1 MKRQK
6 NLIGLFALAGL
17 IAMGVSSCKKY
28 DDDIDQLRQE
38 IADTKAALESALN
51 AGKLIT
57 AVNPVTGGWDIVF
70 SDNSKITVK
79 NGENGAPGASG
90 FAPVVGIDNE
100 GYWTVVSA
108 QGADPVRVKDAS
120 GKEVKAVASVP
131 TANKETKTWWIDG
144 KDTEISY
151 VGEAGDPGKDGHSP
165 YIDKDTNHWMV
176 YNDEK
181 GAFEDSGVKA
191 SVSYSEVKIEKGV
204 LMIDGVATDAT
215 GIPSVA
221 YNDLTHTVMVTVYD
235 AAGKASNYEF
245 LQASD
250 VMVMITSVSA
260 PIANPLI
267 GINYGTAAGDFIWG
281 KESFKANDLLFSDGG
296 KVIVPVI
303 VNPTGASLDDCK
315 IEIVNP
321 KDETFVIPVVKA
333 TRGYDYDKYGFK
345 AANAAGAPAA
355 NGLWS
360 LELGLTAENLAEL
373 NKAASG
379 VSNLA
384 VRVTK
389 GEGENA
395 RIIQSGYQYKAKS
408 EEISA
413 LANLDD
419 VPATVTAAL
428 GEKVSL
434 LGTLDTTLVFRDS
447 IAYKAESVADAHK
460 SVTMGRDDI
469 STVDNK
475 ASIDVLEGN
484 NVTYM
489 LSARDYKGSLL
500 TKDVVVTFYSSIGLD
515 DVTLAGANLTLSTVS
530 DTAFVSLAP
539 MYTALGEKKGLW
551 QTNAQNFKVVVKDAK
566 GNVVDANNTIGT
578 AGKFTVNFFEKGVSY
593 PDGAVQTP
601 ASDNTKLNFVGVMAD
616 AAQVLPGS
624 YTATITFEDKRNAAE
639 YKTFGIVVPVVVANP
654 AMDIQALFAH
664 VPAKWSGNNLAVFG
678 AAQTA
683 AATTYVLSDAYSKT
697 PDGANFGFEY
707 VKPTGGKDTPLADDK
722 TMNVSA
728 TTLYNAYTI
737 DLYYY
742 YFGNK
747 ANKVKVESLVATPKS
762 LVKEGTLTLKDKKVF
777 EVTVGAA
784 ALSMDD
790 TYSFADYDKTEQA
803 LFGALG
809 SEIASVAV
817 TATGDN
823 AKLVTVTGS
832 SGADWTITANSQV
845 VLDLPAT
852 VTIHLVVT
860 DKMGAEFVKDLSL
873 TVKK

>member
-6 NLIGLFALAGL
+6 KLIGLFALAGL

-38 IADTKAALESALN
+38 IADTKSALENALR

-79 NGENGAPGASG
+79 NGENGAPGTAG

-108 QGADPVRVKDAS
+108 LGADPVRVKDAS
-120 GKEVKAVASVP
+120 GKEVKAAASVP
-131 TANKETKTWWIDG
+131 VANEETKTWWVDG

-151 VGEAGDPGKDGHSP
+151 VGEAGDAGKDGHSP

-176 YNDEK
+176 YDDEK

-191 SVSYSEVKIEKGV
+191 SVSYSEIKIEKGV
-204 LMIDGVATDAT
+204 LMIDGVPTDAT

-267 GINYGTAAGDFIWG
+267 GINYGKAAGDFTWG

-333 TRGYDYDKYGFK
+333 TRGYNYDKYGFK
-345 AANAAGAPAA
+345 AANTAGAPAA

-408 EEISA
+408 EEIAA

-419 VPATVTAAL
+419 VPAAVTAAL

-434 LGTLDTTLVFRDS
+434 LGALDTTLVFRDS
-447 IAYKAESVADAHK
+447 IAYKAESVTDAHK

-484 NVTYM
+484 NVTYT
-489 LSARDYKGSLL
+489 LSARDYKGSSL
-500 TKDVVVTFYSSIGLD
+500 TKDVTVTFYSSIGLG
-515 DVTLAGANLTLSTVS
+515 DVTLAGANLTLRAVS
-530 DTAFVSLAP
+530 DTAFVSLDP
-539 MYTALGEKKGLW
+539 MYTALGEKKSLW

-566 GNVVDANNTIGT
+566 GNVVDANNAIGT
-578 AGKFTVNFFEKGVSY
+578 AGKFTVNFFEKGVSF
-593 PDGAVQTP
+593 PSGAVQTP
-601 ASDNTKLNFVGVMAD
+601 TSDNTKTNFVGVTAN
-616 AAQVLPGS
+616 ATQVLPGS
-624 YTATITFEDKRNAAE
+624 YTATITFEDKRDAS
-639 YKTFGIVVPVVVANP
+639 YKTFGIVVPVVVTNP
-654 AMDIQALFAH
+654 AMDVQALFSH

-678 AAQTA
+678 AAQTTA
-683 AATTYVLSDAYSKT
+683 STTYVLGDAYSKT
-697 PDGANFGFEY
+697 PDAANFGFEY
-707 VKPTGGKDTPLADDK
+707 VKPTGGKETPLADDK

-728 TTLYNAYTI
+728 ATLYNAYTI

-747 ANKVKVESLVATPKS
+747 GNKVKVESLVATPKS
-762 LVKEGTLTLKDKKVF
+762 LVKEGTLTLKDEKVF
-777 EVTVGAA
+777 EVTVGAS
-784 ALSMDD
+784 ALSMAG
-790 TYSFADYDKTEQA
+790 TYSFADYNKTAQV
-803 LFGALG
+803 LFGTLG

-823 AKLVTVTGS
+823 AKLVTVAGS

-845 VLDLPAT
+845 ALDLPAT
-852 VTIHLVVT
+852 VTIRLVVT
-860 DKMGAEFVKDLSL
+860 DKMGAEFVKDLDL